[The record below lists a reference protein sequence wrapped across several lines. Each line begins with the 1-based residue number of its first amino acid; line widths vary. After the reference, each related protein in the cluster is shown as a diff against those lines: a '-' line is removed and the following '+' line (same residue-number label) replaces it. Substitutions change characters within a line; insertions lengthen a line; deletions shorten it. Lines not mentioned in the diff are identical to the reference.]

1 MGRGNAQ
8 KVAILNR
15 KQMEQILMFMRLHD
29 GVETVIILEQ
39 PGQAGIGCGMYARFY
54 RKGTQTY
61 QEIDITDVDT
71 W

>member
-8 KVAILNR
+8 KVAVLTR

-29 GVETVIILEQ
+29 SVETVIILEQ
-39 PGQAGIGCGMYARFY
+39 PGQAGLGPAMHARFY
-54 RKGTQTY
+54 RTGTHAY
-61 QEIDITDVDT
+61 QEIDITDVGN

>member
-8 KVAILNR
+8 KVAILSR

-29 GVETVIILEQ
+29 GVETVIILDQ
-39 PGQAGIGCGMYARFY
+39 PGEAGIGGTMHARFY
-54 RKGTQTY
+54 RSGTQTY
-61 QEIDITDVDT
+61 QEIDITDVET